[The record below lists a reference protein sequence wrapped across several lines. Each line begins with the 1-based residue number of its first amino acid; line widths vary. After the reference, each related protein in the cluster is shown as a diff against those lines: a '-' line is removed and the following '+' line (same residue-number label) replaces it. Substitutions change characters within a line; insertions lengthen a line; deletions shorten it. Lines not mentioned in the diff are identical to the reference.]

1 MYCGSFAAGL
11 CLVPAIFF
19 KGGPAQYWD
28 IPLVSGTAL
37 NWFVHGFG
45 VQLGGI
51 AVMNALANP
60 ETVELCTTVNFLVN
74 AASSFLFYKAL
85 SNKDANETMWK
96 VQNVL
101 GLGMLVL
108 SGLQYFK

>member
-1 MYCGSFAAGL
+1 MYCGGFAAGL
-11 CLVPAIFF
+11 CLKPTIFF
-19 KGGPAQYWD
+19 KDGPTQYWD

-37 NWFVHGFG
+37 NWFVQIFG

-74 AASSFLFYKAL
+74 AGSSFLFYKAL

-96 VQNVL
+96 VQNVI
-101 GLGMLVL
+101 GLGMLVM